1 MGTQIRIIQPRDI
14 NGLFYPIMK
23 NIPKIFRLYVSQT
36 LVKIPNDDPLIHYME
51 DLLLAH
57 PDATYLQRTSE
68 KVLKDLESLYLMVVT
83 DKAQTVPPLYF

>member
-1 MGTQIRIIQPRDI
+1 MHNPAKRYQWII
-14 NGLFYPIMK
+14 YPIMK

-36 LVKIPNDDPLIHYME
+36 LVKIPKDDLLIHYME